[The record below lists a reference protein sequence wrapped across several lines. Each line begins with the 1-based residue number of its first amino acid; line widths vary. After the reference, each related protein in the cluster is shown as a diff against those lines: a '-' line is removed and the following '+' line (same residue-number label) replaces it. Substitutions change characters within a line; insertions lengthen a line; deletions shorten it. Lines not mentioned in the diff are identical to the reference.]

1 MKRIIIAVALLVIPI
16 SIDHATPAFC
26 QEKQQQQV
34 WEGKRLDGT
43 VITEEDLRRILSNHE
58 LWLSSDGKEGDRAN
72 LSGAD
77 LSKALLVEANPSLN
91 DHREANQNV
100 GKL

>member
-43 VITEEDLRRILSNHE
+43 VITEEDSF
-58 LWLSSDGKEGDRAN
+58 
-72 LSGAD
+72 
-77 LSKALLVEANPSLN
+77 
-91 DHREANQNV
+91 
-100 GKL
+100 